1 MLAHELNKNGPIYTA
16 VSNNTDPSLAAAD
29 LHAELQHGD
38 LSLVLFFCSTDYE
51 LQELSQALQQRF
63 GELPVVGCTT
73 AGEITPLGY
82 SSGSITAIGF
92 SKQQFSIQ
100 TSLFRNLTDTTFT
113 EVQTLVHGMLDRC
126 QQQQV
131 APIRGHSF
139 ALALLDGLSIREEQ
153 LLNALS
159 ANLGS
164 IPLLGGSAGDDL
176 CFKGTH
182 VYFDGKF
189 YADAAILILV
199 NTSCEFEVFSIDHL
213 MDTDEKLV
221 ITHADC
227 EARRVYEFNATPA
240 AQEYADF
247 LGLGVEQ
254 LTPMVFAL
262 NPLSVRIGERF
273 YPRAIQKVND
283 DLSLS
288 FYCAV
293 ENGIV
298 LTRSKGTDILE
309 GLEQLF
315 DDICRKIGPPQLVI
329 GYDCV
334 FRRLE
339 IEHLGLTPQ
348 ASEILERNRVI
359 GFNTYGEQI
368 EGLHLNQTFTGV
380 AIGRSGVG

>member
-1 MLAHELNKNGPIYTA
+1 MLAHDLNKAGPIFTA
-16 VSNNTDPSLAAAD
+16 VSNNIDPSQAAKD
-29 LHAELQHGD
+29 LHSELQHGD
-38 LSLVLFFCSTDYE
+38 LSLVVFFCSTDYE

-63 GELPVVGCTT
+63 GDLPVVGCTT

-82 SSGSITAIGF
+82 SRGSITAIGF
-92 SKQQFSIQ
+92 CKTQFSIEL
-100 TSLFRNLTDTTFT
+100 SLFRNLTETTFT

-126 QQQQV
+126 QKHQV
-131 APIRGHSF
+131 APIRGHTF
-139 ALALLDGLSIREEQ
+139 ALALLDGLSVREEQ

-176 CFKGTH
+176 CFKDTH
-182 VYFDGKF
+182 VYFNGTF
-189 YADAAILILV
+189 YSDAAILILV
-199 NTSCEFEVFSIDHL
+199 NTSCQFEVFSIDHL
-213 MDTDEKLV
+213 MNTDEKLV

-227 EARRVYEFNATPA
+227 EARRVYEFNAAPA
-240 AQEYADF
+240 ALEYAES
-247 LGLGVEQ
+247 LGLSVEQ
-254 LTPMVFAL
+254 LNPSVFAL
-262 NPLSVRIGERF
+262 NPLSVRIGERY

-283 DLSLS
+283 DQSLD

-298 LTRSKGTDILE
+298 LTRSKAANILE
-309 GLEQLF
+309 GLEHLF

-329 GYDCV
+329 GCDCV

-339 IEHLGLTPQ
+339 IEHLGLTSQ
-348 ASEILERNRVI
+348 ASEILERNKVI
-359 GFNTYGEQI
+359 GFNTYGEQFD
-368 EGLHLNQTFTGV
+368 GLHLNQTFTGI